1 MADISSVQLN
11 KSTSFHSIALS
22 FSYIGTLILCH
33 FVIPYI
39 HELVYSFFNGLF
51 LILSIILFFYFNAL
65 LRTSSI
71 TYFSYASLTF
81 RIALSVVFLAL
92 SVIAIAFITTT
103 TEIIKKEELIL
114 FYLFVFLFNVSTMIL
129 AKKFYKTIKPPS
141 IKSVLVLTNQS
152 DIEGILETAIFND
165 EKVNV
170 QKYHTNQIEQM
181 IDYAT
186 NNEIESVYVYIDSAN
201 LNMLEPVIKE
211 LSIYAFNLYWV
222 LPETILQE
230 SYNANSHKP
239 IQINSAPVYL
249 DTNQYL
255 LKRSIDVLGA
265 LFILLLILPISIIV
279 IILIK
284 ITDGGPILYTQLR
297 HGQYGNEFMMYKF
310 RSMIVGSD
318 ASDQQVFDNDPR
330 VTWIGKIL
338 RKTSFDELPQL
349 LNILKGEMS
358 IVGPRP
364 HIVSDTHMY
373 SKKILKFLTRHHV
386 KPGLTGLAQIR
397 TRGKTDTLELMQ
409 EKLNSDLEYINQWT
423 FFLDLK
429 IILNTPLSIWKN
441 RNTNV

>member
-1 MADISSVQLN
+1 MANIASLQLN

-33 FVIPYI
+33 IVIPYI

-71 TYFSYASLTF
+71 TYFSYSALTF
-81 RIALSVVFLAL
+81 RITLSVVFLAL
-92 SVIAIAFITTT
+92 SIIAIAFMTNT
-103 TEIIKKEELIL
+103 TEIIKKEEFLL
-114 FYLFVFLFNVSTMIL
+114 FYLSLSFLNVSMMVL
-129 AKKFYKTIKPPS
+129 AKKFYKFLKPSS
-141 IKSVLVLTNQS
+141 IPNVIVLSNLN
-152 DIEGILETAIFND
+152 DIESIIETTIFKAK
-165 EKVNV
+165 KVNV
-170 QKYHTNQIEQM
+170 QKFHTDQIDQM
-181 IDYAT
+181 IDYAS
-186 NNEIESVYVYIDSAN
+186 NHGIEGVYVYIDSIN
-201 LNMLEPVIKE
+201 LNMLEPIIKE
-211 LSIYAFNLYWV
+211 LSVYAFNLYWI

-249 DTNQYL
+249 DTSQYL

-265 LFILLLILPISIIV
+265 FIIFFLILPISITV
-279 IILIK
+279 SILIK

-297 HGQYGNEFMMYKF
+297 HGQHGNEFMMYKF
-310 RSMIVGSD
+310 RSMIIGSD
-318 ASDQQVFDNDPR
+318 TTDQQVYDSDPR
-330 VTWIGKIL
+330 VTRIGKVL

-358 IVGPRP
+358 LVGPRP
-364 HIVSDTHMY
+364 HIISDTHMY

-397 TRGKTDTLELMQ
+397 VRGKTNSVELMQ
-409 EKLNSDLEYINQWT
+409 EKLDSDLEYINQWT
-423 FFLDLK
+423 LFLDLK
-429 IILNTPLSIWKN
+429 ILFNTPLSIWKN
-441 RNTNV
+441 RNTNI

>member
-1 MADISSVQLN
+1 MSNFPPVQLN
-11 KSTSFHSIALS
+11 KPTSFHSIALS
-22 FSYIGTLILCH
+22 FSYIGTLLLFH
-33 FVIPYI
+33 FVTPYI

-51 LILSIILFFYFNAL
+51 LILSIILFFYYGVL

-81 RIALSVVFLAL
+81 RIALSVVFLAI
-92 SVIAIAFITTT
+92 SIIAIAFITNT

-114 FYLFVFLFNVSTMIL
+114 FYLFVFLCNVSTMIM
-129 AKKFYKTIKPPS
+129 AKKFYKTIKPS
-141 IKSVLVLTNQS
+141 TIKNVVVLTNQS
-152 DIEGILETAIFND
+152 DIEGMLETAIFND
-165 EKVNV
+165 EKVNL
-170 QKYHTNQIEQM
+170 QKYHTSQLEQM
-181 IDYAT
+181 IDYAS
-186 NNEIESVYVYIDSAN
+186 NHGVESVYVYIDSAN
-201 LNMLEPVIKE
+201 LNMLEPIIKE

-222 LPETILQE
+222 LPESILQE

-265 LFILLLILPISIIV
+265 LIILLLILPISIIV

-318 ASDQQVFDNDPR
+318 ATDQQVFDNDPR
-330 VTWIGKIL
+330 VTWVGKIL

-358 IVGPRP
+358 LVGPRP
-364 HIVSDTHMY
+364 HIISDTHMY

-397 TRGKTDTLELMQ
+397 TRGKTDSLELMQ